1 MLPELIIYPGV
12 IFTIFLGLLYS
23 GIFRKICA
31 RMQNRVGPPIL
42 QSFYDAI
49 KLFGK
54 ENLSHEGAGHGFFIW
69 PIVAFASALVSALL
83 IPIAGTVALNAGDLL
98 IIIYFLIL
106 SSAALYMA
114 GFSSDNPYAIIGASR
129 GFMQMIAY
137 EAPFILAI
145 LFPVFFYQSMS
156 LSYFNQLQLSNGL
169 LALQFPVAAFAFLV
183 AVLGKV
189 ELAPFHIPAA
199 HQELVGGYYIE
210 FSGFRLAMVEL
221 THAVKTVAL
230 LALGVALFFG
240 GSASILGFAAKTL
253 VLLFLL
259 AIFRA
264 TLARFRIEQAIWF
277 YWSLAG
283 VLAINLALQHGGFL

>member
-12 IFTIFLGLLYS
+12 IFTVFLGLLYS

-31 RMQNRVGPPIL
+31 RMQNRIGPPIL
-42 QSFYDAI
+42 QAFYDAI

-54 ENLSHEGAGHGFFIW
+54 ENLSPENAGHGFYLW
-69 PIVAFASALVSALL
+69 PIVAFASAIMAALL
-83 IPIAGTVALNAGDLL
+83 IPVAGVAALNAGDLL
-98 IIIYFLIL
+98 IVIYFLIL

-114 GFSSDNPYAIIGASR
+114 GFSSENPYAVIGASR

-137 EAPFILAI
+137 EAPFILAV

-156 LSYFNQLQLSNGL
+156 LSFFNQLQLSNGL

-199 HQELVGGYYIE
+199 HQELVGGYYVE

-221 THAVKTVAL
+221 THAVKTIAL

-240 GSASILGFAAKTL
+240 GSASILGFVAKTL

-259 AIFRA
+259 AVFRA

-277 YWSLAG
+277 YWVLAG
-283 VLAINLALQHGGFL
+283 VLIINFVLQQGVFL

>member
-1 MLPELIIYPGV
+1 
-12 IFTIFLGLLYS
+12 
-23 GIFRKICA
+23 CA

-42 QSFYDAI
+42 QAFYDAI

-69 PIVAFASALVSALL
+69 PIIAFASAIMAALL
-83 IPIAGTVALNAGDLL
+83 IPVAGTVALNAGDLL

-114 GFSSDNPYAIIGASR
+114 GFSSENPYAIIGASR

-240 GSASILGFAAKTL
+240 GSASILGFVAKTL

-259 AIFRA
+259 AVFRA

-277 YWSLAG
+277 YWTLAG
-283 VLAINLALQHGGFL
+283 VLVINLTLQHGGFL

>member
-1 MLPELIIYPGV
+1 MLPEIIIYPGV
-12 IFTIFLGLLYS
+12 IFTVFLGLLYS

-31 RMQNRVGPPIL
+31 RMQNRVGPPIW
-42 QSFYDAI
+42 QAFYDAI

-54 ENLSHEGAGHGFFIW
+54 ENISTEGAGYGFYIW
-69 PIVAFASALVSALL
+69 PIVAFASAIMAALL
-83 IPIAGTVALNAGDLL
+83 IPVAGVAALNAGDIL
-98 IIIYFLIL
+98 IVIYFLVL

-114 GFSSDNPYAIIGASR
+114 GFSSENPYASIGASR

-145 LFPVFFYQSMS
+145 LFPVFFYQNMS
-156 LSYFNQLQLSNGL
+156 LSFFNQLQLSNGL
-169 LALQFPVAAFAFLV
+169 LALQFPLAAFAFFV

-199 HQELVGGYYIE
+199 HQELMGGYYVE

-240 GSASILGFAAKTL
+240 GSASILGFIAKTL

-259 AIFRA
+259 AVFRA

-277 YWSLAG
+277 YWALAG
-283 VLAINLALQHGGFL
+283 VLIINFVLQQGVFL